1 MRLVITWQQ
10 LQQYPATYIENRKE
24 TNMEKM
30 DKFTHPIELSDEEL
44 DLVAAGALVEVETG
58 DITALNNIAVGSS
71 FFSQSA

>member
-44 DLVAAGALVEVETG
+44 DLVAAGALVAVTTG
-58 DITALNNIAVGSS
+58 DITALNNIAVLSA
-71 FFSQSA
+71 FFKQSA

>member
-1 MRLVITWQQ
+1 
-10 LQQYPATYIENRKE
+10 
-24 TNMEKM
+24 MEKM

-71 FFSQSA
+71 NFRQSA